1 MIFWIDFLCLGKY
14 PPCHFKL
21 PRVEHKYPASLAA
34 RKQVWDLGFANKT
47 HESDTVLEVC
57 NVGDGARGMSLV
69 PRERS
74 GRGMTFWWWR
84 QQHLCFPV
92 VQGRISGTNVAAGLV
107 SLAVVVTLVSWHL
120 VLNSFRVFP
129 SGPFLQLGVSD
140 ATRSLTPNVFLSHL

>member
-1 MIFWIDFLCLGKY
+1 
-14 PPCHFKL
+14 
-21 PRVEHKYPASLAA
+21 
-34 RKQVWDLGFANKT
+34 
-47 HESDTVLEVC
+47 
-57 NVGDGARGMSLV
+57 
-69 PRERS
+69 
-74 GRGMTFWWWR
+74 MTFWWWR